1 MHMIRTS
8 YGDLLRRFRTEKQVK
23 ASELCGGLCSS
34 QTMSHY
40 EKNERHIDVL
50 MLEMLLS
57 RMGVSSGY
65 FSAMVTE
72 PEYEY
77 LQWRSRVADAIGNC
91 EGAVIEELLQQR
103 DAEEYICNEKIE
115 KQFYLMAKGVALGL
129 KEEYKEAA
137 RLMLEAI
144 SQTYADIEHLQD
156 SKTRLSERELYILI
170 LYLYYG
176 ALGGFL
182 KRKEQTEI
190 FKQLE
195 AYIRSEKVSAVHQAR
210 LYAKLVC
217 VGVNVL
223 GNKLSDS
230 RKLSL
235 CKKAIEILRKEK
247 RIDDITELLSIY
259 IPLLKEQ
266 GSEELSFYEK
276 QNETFHAILQE
287 EGMDTTF
294 RAESYVWSRCRYYI
308 INEVLHSKRKEEGL
322 SQEALAEGICEP
334 ETYSR
339 IEKAKR
345 APSRKNMQQ
354 LAERLDTKWCY
365 YGGELDTDQAK
376 AYELRIQ
383 ARDLALEAKDAESLK
398 TLKKLENLLDMDN
411 KYNYQYVKQAEYM
424 AMYKLKELSEEEV
437 CKKLEQLLEMTKNLH
452 VESEN
457 VGIYSTTELE
467 IITEIGKLYR
477 KMGKVTE
484 AMLLL
489 EKVLKQV
496 SQSKTQLEDQW
507 TGVSYMIRML
517 GNIYFSNQEYDKCIE
532 AQKYVKHRNIRRFTG
547 TTLANSLDSIADAL
561 EHKGRQHKD
570 EYEKLYRQT
579 YYVADFIHKTG
590 LKKTI
595 KEYYEEKFDS
605 NIKWY

>member
-1 MHMIRTS
+1 MIRTS
-8 YGDLLRRFRTEKQVK
+8 YGDLLKRFRTEKQIK
-23 ASELCGGLCSS
+23 ASELCGGLCS
-34 QTMSHY
+34 TPMMSRY
-40 EKNERHIDVL
+40 EQDERHLDVL

-115 KQFYLMAKGVALGL
+115 KQFHLMAKGVALGL

-137 RLMLEAI
+137 QLMLEAI
-144 SQTYADIEHLQD
+144 SQTYTDIEHLQD

-182 KRKEQTEI
+182 KRKEQTDI

-195 AYIRSEKVSAVHQAR
+195 AYIRSEKISAVQQAR
-210 LYAKLVC
+210 LYAKVVC
-217 VGVNVL
+217 VGVSVL
-223 GNKLSDS
+223 GNKLTES

-247 RIDDITELLSIY
+247 RFDDITELLSMY
-259 IPLLKEQ
+259 IPLLKAQ
-266 GSEELSFYEK
+266 GSDELSFYEK
-276 QNETFHAILQE
+276 QYETFCEIFQE

-294 RAESYVWSRCRYYI
+294 RAESYVWSRCCYYI
-308 INEVLHSKRKEEGL
+308 INEVLYSKRKEEGL

-354 LAERLDTKWCY
+354 LAERLDMKWCY
-365 YGGELDTDQAK
+365 YGGEIDTDLAK

-383 ARDLALEAKDAESLK
+383 ARDLRIEAKYEESLNV
-398 TLKKLENLLDMDN
+398 LKKLENLLDMNN

-452 VESEN
+452 IESEN

-467 IITEIGKLYR
+467 IITEIGQRYR
-477 KMGKVTE
+477 KMGKVTK
-484 AMLLL
+484 AMRLL

-507 TGVSYMIRML
+507 TGVAYMIRVL

-532 AQKYVKHRNIRRFTG
+532 AQKYVKCREIRSHAG
-547 TTLANSLDSIADAL
+547 DSLANILDSIADAL

-570 EYEKLYRQT
+570 EYEKLCRQT
-579 YYVADFIHKTG
+579 YYVADFFHINR
-590 LKKTI
+590 LKNTI
-595 KEYYEEKFDS
+595 KRYYEENFDS